1 MSNPDNNQPDN
12 TSETPDENVKVSV
25 NLLDELSWYN
35 KDEINPTINELK
47 EHIKEQEKIHQVLKN
62 ANENVTENVEQLDNF
77 IDEHSIEIENQKES
91 IEELIDVLKM
101 LVVENEYEK
110 TREDEYNELVDSYE
124 CKDVVLNLNKIRD
137 MRNDIKSFLEEV
149 GIMKLTA

>member
-12 TSETPDENVKVSV
+12 TIKTPVESGKVSV

-35 KDEINPTINELK
+35 KDEINLTINELK
-47 EHIKEQEKIHQVLKN
+47 EHIQEQEKLNQLFREK
-62 ANENVTENVEQLDNF
+62 NENVTENVEQLENF

-101 LVVENEYEK
+101 LVLENEYEK

-137 MRNDIKSFLEEV
+137 LRNDIKSFLEEA

>member
-12 TSETPDENVKVSV
+12 TAETPVEIGKVSV

-35 KDEINPTINELK
+35 KDEINLTINELK
-47 EHIKEQEKIHQVLKN
+47 EHIQEQEKLNQLFREK
-62 ANENVTENVEQLDNF
+62 NENVTENVEQLENF

-91 IEELIDVLKM
+91 IEELIDVLKI

-110 TREDEYNELVDSYE
+110 TREYEYNELVDSYE

-137 MRNDIKSFLEEV
+137 LRNDIKSFLEEA